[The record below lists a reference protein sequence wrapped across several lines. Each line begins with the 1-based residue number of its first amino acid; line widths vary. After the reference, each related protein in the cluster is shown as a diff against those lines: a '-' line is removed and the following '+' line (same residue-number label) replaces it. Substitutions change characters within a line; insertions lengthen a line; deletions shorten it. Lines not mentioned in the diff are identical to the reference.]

1 MRSGNLIKG
10 ALRYFSAFFILTH
23 FQPVFSQHDTMVIAD
38 SLVITASRLPHKAI
52 LSSPY
57 VTPLFQAKLSQA
69 TSVNDYLQ
77 NVPGLFTM
85 SPDNYAQDSRI
96 TSRGFGARSSFGI
109 RGIKIWVDEIPETTP
124 DGQSQ
129 LDNLDF
135 NLIEEIEVLRGP
147 NGALYGNVSGAMLK
161 ISQADLSQIVNRIQF
176 RLAFGSY
183 GFKQAG
189 FTYNRSKE
197 KLNYQL
203 SYGYHEA
210 DGYRNWSAFKNHVA
224 NFRGRYKSGSDE
236 LTLLLNAVYN
246 PVSQDAG
253 AQTLEEVTQTPQAAR
268 RANEDF
274 KAGEQV
280 TQERLGVVYKHTSS
294 SYYFQAK
301 SYILHRDFDNA
312 LGFQSGGKVNIQRI
326 CGGIYAEVGN
336 SYSQNKHHWI
346 LGADFQSQLDRRK
359 NFDNNFGVT
368 GNTTLDQKET
378 YSDLSFYLLNSFRI
392 TDKLNS
398 EVNFRF
404 SSIGSKITDDF
415 YSDGNQSGEQY
426 NTVLSPTINLSYQLT
441 SMVGSRFQYATGFET
456 PTLAELAINPNGQP
470 GLNRDLVA
478 SSSRGFEFLLHIGR
492 TLENYLDL
500 QVFSICGLNEF
511 LPFESKDFPG
521 RFYYKNTGTSR
532 RQGYELSLR
541 KQLSNKWSVVLNH
554 SKNYMKGT
562 DITINLP
569 GIPQHLSQL
578 QLYFYDGKKIQF
590 KFDNTLVGKIYLTSS
605 SPSNIS
611 NYVVGGLQAS
621 YVFRGKN
628 ADCTLTAGLNN
639 LYGVKYYNNL
649 RINAAGGRYYEAA
662 PGRNVWIRINY
673 NLSTL
678 RN

>member
-1 MRSGNLIKG
+1 M
-10 ALRYFSAFFILTH
+10 YFSAFFTFIQ
-23 FQPVFSQHDTMVIAD
+23 FQPLFSQHDTMVITD

-52 LSSPY
+52 ISSPY

-135 NLIEEIEVLRGP
+135 NLIEKIEVLRGP
-147 NGALYGNVSGAMLK
+147 NAALYGNVSGAMLK
-161 ISQADLSQIVNRIQF
+161 ISQTDLSQLKNRIQF
-176 RLAFGSY
+176 RLAYGSY

-189 FTYNRSKE
+189 FSFSRSKA

-203 SYGYHEA
+203 SYGYHQT
-210 DGYRNWSAFKNHVA
+210 DGYRDWSAFKNHVA
-224 NFRGRYKSGSDE
+224 NFRAKYKSGSNE
-236 LTLLLNAVYN
+236 LILLINAVYN

-253 AQTLEEVTQTPQAAR
+253 AQTVEEVTSNPKAAR
-268 RANEDF
+268 KANKDF

-280 TQERLGVVYKHTSS
+280 TQERLGIVYKHTSS

-301 SYILHRDFDNA
+301 SYVLYRDFDNT
-312 LGFQSGGKVNIQRI
+312 LGFQTGGKVKIQRI
-326 CGGIYAEVGN
+326 CGGVYAEVGN
-336 SYSQNKHHWI
+336 SYTQNKHHWI

-359 NFDNNFGVT
+359 NFDNNFGEA
-368 GNTTLDQKET
+368 GNKTLDQKET
-378 YSDLSFYLLNSFRI
+378 YSDLSFYLLNNFKIS
-392 TDKLNS
+392 DKLNS

-404 SSIGSKITDDF
+404 SSIGTKITDEF
-415 YSDGNQSGEQY
+415 YGDGNQSGEQY
-426 NTVLSPTINLSYQLT
+426 NTVLNPTINLSYQLT
-441 SMVGSRFQYATGFET
+441 PMVGSRLQFATGFET

-470 GLNRDLVA
+470 GLNQDLVA
-478 SSSRGFEFLLHIGR
+478 SSTHGFELLLHIGR
-492 TLENYLDL
+492 SQDNYIDL
-500 QVFSICGLNEF
+500 QVFTISGANEF
-511 LPFESKDFPG
+511 LPFESKDLPG
-521 RFYYKNTGTSR
+521 RFYYKNAGTSI
-532 RQGYELSLR
+532 RQGYEFSFR
-541 KQLSNKWSVVLNH
+541 KQLSSKWSVVLNH
-554 SKNYMKGT
+554 AKNYMKGT

-578 QLYFYDGKKIQF
+578 QLYFNSGKRMQF
-590 KFDNTLVGKIYLTSS
+590 KFDNTLVGNIYVTST
-605 SPSNIS
+605 SPAAIG
-611 NYVVGGLQAS
+611 NYVVGGFQAS
-621 YVFRGKN
+621 YFIQSKN
-628 ADCTLTAGLNN
+628 SDYTLTAGINN

-662 PGRNVWIRINY
+662 PGRNVWIRVNY
-673 NLSTL
+673 NLNTL